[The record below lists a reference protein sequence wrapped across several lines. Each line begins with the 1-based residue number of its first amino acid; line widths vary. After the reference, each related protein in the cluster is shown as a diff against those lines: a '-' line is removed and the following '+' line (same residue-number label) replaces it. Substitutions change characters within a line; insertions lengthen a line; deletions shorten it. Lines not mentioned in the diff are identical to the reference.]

1 MVPFDANFNRMDESG
16 MRNQFVGKDMNR
28 LRHSIDS
35 INHRVDSIGNSYA
48 DMILNSTR
56 LDIDIP
62 VTRAAKE
69 KATQAEKERSMQAP
83 SEAARNINLDSVFA
97 GNGKTTLQSTILQQA
112 LAKAKRNY
120 QDYEF
125 KSLSMEDDRKNIR
138 RHQIELMKKF
148 TLSFACII
156 FFFIGAPLGAIIRK
170 GGLGT
175 PLVISVLLFIV
186 YYIIDNSGYKLA
198 RDGRWEVW
206 QGMWLSSAVLL
217 PLGVFFTYK
226 AVNDSAVFNADAYKI
241 FFRRISGKLKR
252 ELSLKEMPMNEV
264 VPSEALQML
273 ETFGN
278 SLNDVMHDFD
288 NANIF
293 KRIWMRITG
302 IGGIDSI
309 QAEMNRIIAYLS
321 DTRDIKV
328 IHYINKY
335 PFVLNFGKKSRLAA
349 EEATHKLTSIFR
361 QQNNS

>member
-1 MVPFDANFNRMDESG
+1 
-16 MRNQFVGKDMNR
+16 
-28 LRHSIDS
+28 
-35 INHRVDSIGNSYA
+35 
-48 DMILNSTR
+48 
-56 LDIDIP
+56 
-62 VTRAAKE
+62 
-69 KATQAEKERSMQAP
+69 
-83 SEAARNINLDSVFA
+83 
-97 GNGKTTLQSTILQQA
+97 
-112 LAKAKRNY
+112 
-120 QDYEF
+120 
-125 KSLSMEDDRKNIR
+125 
-138 RHQIELMKKF
+138 
-148 TLSFACII
+148 
-156 FFFIGAPLGAIIRK
+156 
-170 GGLGT
+170 
-175 PLVISVLLFIV
+175 
-186 YYIIDNSGYKLA
+186 
-198 RDGRWEVW
+198 
-206 QGMWLSSAVLL
+206 MWLSSAVLL

-273 ETFGN
+273 ENFGN